1 MLHALNNLST
11 VKIDPWNGQK
21 CPLVQKWTNLWVF
34 HFLVIIV
41 WMSNLSIIYF
51 LHLSIQNQLH
61 ESLNSTRQFQIE
73 DEIFLLLSPEDVFLG
88 QVMLKVKLWACS
100 KTLTHALYKVRVF
113 AEILLYLNRIV
124 TFLFLCFS
132 DLAWIYRIDS
142 RTLDFQFNF
151 SVTD

>member
-1 MLHALNNLST
+1 MLHALNNFST
-11 VKIDPWNGQK
+11 VKIDPWKGQK

-88 QVMLKVKLWACS
+88 QVMLKVKLWTN
-100 KTLTHALYKVRVF
+100 TLMKVRVF
-113 AEILLYLNRIV
+113 CWDISVSKPNRYFFYFFVLVTWPGFIELILEHLIFISI
-124 TFLFLCFS
+124 FL
-132 DLAWIYRIDS
+132 
-142 RTLDFQFNF
+142 
-151 SVTD
+151 